1 MVAMVA
7 WVAFECN
14 RCGHPSLA
22 LWSLVG
28 GPKEFAKPRPFADV
42 QSSLRV
48 QVSFPFLPGPSL
60 LLGKVFFF
68 GWRGCHRLDRR
79 KLLQNCSGIA
89 FAKTDGGWRGEWSGG
104 LTWHR
109 TPLRSSLFTYVPVWW
124 LKKWENFSSHECH
137 RKACPAGMRYW

>member
-28 GPKEFAKPRPFADV
+28 GRKEFAKPRPFADV

-68 GWRGCHRLDRR
+68 LVGVAVTGWTEENCCKTAAALLLR
-79 KLLQNCSGIA
+79 KPME
-89 FAKTDGGWRGEWSGG
+89 DGAANGQA
-104 LTWHR
+104 
-109 TPLRSSLFTYVPVWW
+109 V
-124 LKKWENFSSHECH
+124 
-137 RKACPAGMRYW
+137 